1 MNAQSGFVFLNNKT
15 KETVPFKLQNNLI
28 VFPVEVNGHDL
39 NFILDSGVGA
49 TILFNL
55 NQQDSI
61 LLKNVEKI
69 KLQGLGSE
77 DPVDAILSNGN
88 RFSLNN
94 IVSNNQR
101 LYVVSNDNFN
111 LSSKMGT
118 TIHGIIGYEIFKDFV
133 VKIDYN
139 RRRLIFYDPKSY
151 DYRDCKN
158 CESFDLDF
166 FMLKPYIDV
175 KIKLNEFS
183 ENPTPVKLLIDSGG
197 SDALWLFENSAPA
210 IVPPTKYFDDFLGE
224 GLSGSIYGKRSKIES
239 LILGKFEIKNPTVAY
254 PDSLSIVQATKFK
267 DRNGSLGASILR
279 RFEVIFDYNKRKIT
293 LKKGSYFNKPF
304 TYNMS
309 GIELVYNG
317 KILVK
322 ELDKGAISYKDLET
336 GSNFKVTLDYNY
348 KFTFKPTYRI
358 NNLRVGSPAYEAG
371 LQKGDVLIKI
381 NGEYTYNIELE
392 EIIHKFYQK
401 ENTKIEL
408 VVERNGRDY
417 QYNFKLKDVL
427 K

>member
-1 MNAQSGFVFLNNKT
+1 MFLNDKT
-15 KETVPFKLQNNLI
+15 KEAVPFKLQNNLI

-69 KLQGLGSE
+69 KLQGLGTE
-77 DPVDAILSNGN
+77 DPVDAILSRGN
-88 RFSLNN
+88 RFVLNN
-94 IVSNNQR
+94 IVSNNQK

-118 TIHGIIGYEIFKDFV
+118 TIHGIIGYEILKDFV
-133 VKIDYN
+133 VKIDYSK
-139 RRRLIFYDPKSY
+139 RKIFFYDPNSY
-151 DYRDCKN
+151 VYRDCKN

-175 KIKLNEFS
+175 KIKLDEFS
-183 ENPTPVKLLIDSGG
+183 ENETPVKLLIDSGG

-210 IVPPTKYFDDFLGE
+210 IVPPTKYFEDFLGE
-224 GLSGSIYGKRSKIES
+224 GLSGTIYGKRSKIES

-279 RFEVIFDYNKRKIT
+279 RFEVIFDYRNKKMT

-336 GSNFKVTLDYNY
+336 GSDFKVTLDYNY

-392 EIIHKFYQK
+392 EIIHMFYQK

-417 QYNFKLKDVL
+417 QYSFKLKDIL